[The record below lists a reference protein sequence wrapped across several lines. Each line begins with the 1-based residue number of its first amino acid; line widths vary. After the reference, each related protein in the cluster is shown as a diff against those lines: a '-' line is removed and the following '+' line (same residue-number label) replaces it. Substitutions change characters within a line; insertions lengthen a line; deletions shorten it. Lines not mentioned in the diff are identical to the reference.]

1 MQATARNRMQP
12 ESSDGE
18 ESVIGDELV
27 ISDGTDSDEELI
39 EKLAEAN
46 QES

>member
-27 ISDGTDSDEELI
+27 ISDADSDEELI